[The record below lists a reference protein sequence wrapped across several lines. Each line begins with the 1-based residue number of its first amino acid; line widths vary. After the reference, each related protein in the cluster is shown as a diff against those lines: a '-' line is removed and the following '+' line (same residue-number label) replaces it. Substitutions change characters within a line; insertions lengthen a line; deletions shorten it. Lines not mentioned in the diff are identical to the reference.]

1 MYLSPCQLCLIKRI
15 CTSYARARTHR
26 CPCAYVRARTL
37 VAGGSRQKCMRM
49 DTGSLSERT
58 QYSTGGGIPAVEA
71 GGIPVVEVHE
81 GAKRPGMRIIPD
93 SPENTTHQSKSLP
106 HSAAHTSQPRR
117 RLRGRRPRA
126 TLTPSTCMQRAAP
139 SIACGSGNTL
149 GESCCRTCRRLR
161 AKYGRRPQTTTG
173 AMDATLRVE
182 QAPLAQ

>member
-1 MYLSPCQLCLIKRI
+1 MLPTHERAHTHVRTRPRKMTYSSKQALYSIQQTEAQAQAHQSRR
-15 CTSYARARTHR
+15 RARH
-26 CPCAYVRARTL
+26 PPEH
-37 VAGGSRQKCMRM
+37 SR
-49 DTGSLSERT
+49 
-58 QYSTGGGIPAVEA
+58 GGGIPAVEA
-71 GGIPVVEVHE
+71 AGIPVVEVHE

-149 GESCCRTCRRLR
+149 GESCCRTWRRLR
-161 AKYGRRPQTTTG
+161 AKYGRRPQTTTS